1 MVLTR
6 RSARSMSSDDR
17 LLLILRHLDEIERN
31 LNQVLEELKAPTA
44 IGYSA
49 LRGNRPTKD

>member
-1 MVLTR
+1 
-6 RSARSMSSDDR
+6 MSSDDR